1 MKRLLIL
8 RYIGIT
14 LAFLVAG
21 VLPVLAQ
28 QDKNESISGRIIDNA
43 TGEPLPSTTLQLY
56 EITTRRNRK
65 DTTFVKGVY
74 SEQNGH
80 FGFSSVNG
88 GTYLLKL
95 TFLGYQQRLV
105 PFEKKG
111 RQNMSLGTT
120 RHEE

>member
-105 PFEKKG
+105 PSEHVFG
-111 RQNMSLGTT
+111 HHL
-120 RHEE
+120 HVP